1 MITSTDDLVIISV
14 SLPDGPVLILGMIL
28 STTYLLIAAWK
39 WLKRIVL

>member
-1 MITSTDDLVIISV
+1 MISSTENLVVISV
-14 SLPDGPVLILGMIL
+14 MLPDGPVLIFGMVL